1 MAWGKAQS
9 EKLAGGY
16 TKAVEELRQA
26 KNLFELYAQ
35 HRTRRKSPAEQKADV
50 RRSAMWLQILGDKMD
65 LSKLSPEDWEGFLR
79 RRTSGE
85 IDANGKEVD
94 DVEKRRRVRPATAG
108 ADAAFLKGVCHFGS
122 IWRVDGRYILDSN
135 PCRGFEIPGEPNPRR
150 PVVSVDRYLAVRAV
164 AHSVTMCVGFG
175 ENARDEQSYT
185 PQLLDFAWHTGRRIS
200 AILALRYSDLRL
212 DEGQFGKIHW
222 DSANDKCGKEWLAP
236 INEDLRATINE
247 IRADRQLKG
256 SQFLFPHPNDAMRPL
271 LKDMANDWLIR
282 AEKLAGVAKMDGS
295 LWHAYRRGWAT
306 LRKRLPD
313 VDVARA
319 GGWSD
324 LSSLKTCYQHADDDT
339 MLEVVSVSSLRT
351 STA

>member
-1 MAWGKAQS
+1 M
-9 EKLAGGY
+9 
-16 TKAVEELRQA
+16 
-26 KNLFELYAQ
+26 
-35 HRTRRKSPAEQKADV
+35 
-50 RRSAMWLQILGDKMD
+50 
-65 LSKLSPEDWEGFLR
+65 
-79 RRTSGE
+79 
-85 IDANGKEVD
+85 
-94 DVEKRRRVRPATAG
+94 
-108 ADAAFLKGVCHFGS
+108 
-122 IWRVDGRYILDSN
+122 
-135 PCRGFEIPGEPNPRR
+135 
-150 PVVSVDRYLAVRAV
+150 RA
-164 AHSVTMCVGFG
+164 GFG

-212 DEGQFGKIHW
+212 DDGPFGKIHW

-256 SQFLFPHPNDAMRPL
+256 SPFLFPHPNDPMRPL
-271 LKDMANDWLIR
+271 SKDMANDWLIR
-282 AEKLAGVAKMDGS
+282 AEKLAGVSKMDGS

-339 MLEVVSVSSLRT
+339 MLEVVSVSSLRR